1 MKIVV
6 RIIRKIYFW
15 IFYPIQ
21 SPQLKLRWKLRL
33 LSKAQ
38 RLSSKRLAWI
48 VCNRIQ
54 ATTGCHLS
62 PQLKIPS
69 TVAFPHPT
77 GIVIGGG
84 VCLGERVKIFQNVT
98 LGGARIGDAK
108 ESKYP
113 EIGEGTVIFAG
124 AVIVGKIK
132 VGSNC
137 IVGANSVVTRDLP
150 NNCVAVGAPARIIE
164 GGAEK

>member
-1 MKIVV
+1 M
-6 RIIRKIYFW
+6 
-15 IFYPIQ
+15 
-21 SPQLKLRWKLRL
+21 
-33 LSKAQ
+33 
-38 RLSSKRLAWI
+38 
-48 VCNRIQ
+48 
-54 ATTGCHLS
+54 
-62 PQLKIPS
+62 
-69 TVAFPHPT
+69 
-77 GIVIGGG
+77 
-84 VCLGERVKIFQNVT
+84 KIFQNVT